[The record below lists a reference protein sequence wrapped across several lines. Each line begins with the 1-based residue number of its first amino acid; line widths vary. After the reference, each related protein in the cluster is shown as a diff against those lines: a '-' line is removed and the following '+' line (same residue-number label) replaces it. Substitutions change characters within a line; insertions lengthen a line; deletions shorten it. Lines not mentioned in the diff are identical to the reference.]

1 MPRTVEEILSQ
12 ADKLARRFENG
23 ELSSPTT
30 LDGAALR
37 DVRHAFDDVA
47 RAEQRL
53 AEAVTVARG
62 YGHPWAAIG
71 AMLGTSG
78 EAARQRYGTKRPAPE
93 AGGDDVVIDLRDEGP
108 YGKAVTQVELLD
120 PAKSESTH

>member
-93 AGGDDVVIDLRDEGP
+93 AGGDDGHRSAGRRPLRQSRDPGRAAGP
-108 YGKAVTQVELLD
+108 GEV
-120 PAKSESTH
+120 